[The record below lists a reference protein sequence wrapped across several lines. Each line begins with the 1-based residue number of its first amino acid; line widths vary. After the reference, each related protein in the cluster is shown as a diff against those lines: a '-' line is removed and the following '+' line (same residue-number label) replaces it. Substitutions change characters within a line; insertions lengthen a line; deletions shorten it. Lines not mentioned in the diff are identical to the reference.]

1 MSARFKSVMCPP
13 PGGKFYF
20 ELNGERVEAR
30 DWFTMRGLVSAL
42 LERHGVKAVPEEV
55 VARYMCPDMPDWYCT
70 EGGRKT
76 FTMKEARTNAAQY
89 FQKNIVPYDEM
100 VRRLAVCRQCRQHD
114 RNVCLTCTGN
124 LQWITDRF
132 QGRRRRI
139 PDDDLSGICRSAAT
153 FESVV
158 TAVEVSELP
167 EWSGVPDGC
176 WRKKQ

>member
-30 DWFTMRGLVSAL
+30 DWFTMRGLVTAL
-42 LERHGVKAVPEEV
+42 FERHGVKAVPEDA
-55 VARYMCPDMPDWYCT
+55 VAVYMCPDMPDWYCT

-76 FTMKEARTNAAQY
+76 FTMKEARTNAVPY

-124 LQWITDRF
+124 LQWIAERF

-139 PDDDLSGICRSAAT
+139 PDDDLSGICRAAAT

-158 TAVEVSELP
+158 TAVEASELP

>member
-1 MSARFKSVMCPP
+1 MCPP

-42 LERHGVKAVPEEV
+42 LEKHGVKAVPEEV

-76 FTMKEARTNAAQY
+76 FTMKEAREKAAPY
-89 FQKNIVPYDEM
+89 FAKNIVPYDEM
-100 VRRLAVCRQCRQHD
+100 VRRLAICRSCQQHD

-124 LQWITDRF
+124 LQWISDRF

-139 PDDDLSGICRSAAT
+139 QDDDLSGICRAAGT

-158 TAVEVSELP
+158 TAVEESELP
-167 EWSGVPDGC
+167 EWTEVPDTC
-176 WRKKQ
+176 WRKQP